1 VLLQLRV
8 TVPPDRTAR
17 VREIF
22 EHDPGTAHLAVLPG
36 ASVSPAGDLV
46 VADVARESA
55 DGLIAAL
62 RDLRVNED
70 GGIAITPIDTA
81 ISSAAR
87 NAEDRAP
94 GDASDAVVWE
104 QVIRGTDAD
113 SALSVSY
120 LAFMTIATLLAGV
133 AVINDSAI
141 LTIGAMV
148 LGPEFGPLVALAVAV
163 VHRRPGGA
171 RRAVVTLTV
180 GFVVAIGTT
189 AAVTLIGRGL
199 GWFGPELLGADR
211 PQTGFITSPDKWS
224 LVVAVLAGVAG
235 VLSLTSSKSGALVG
249 VFISVTTVPAAA
261 DMAVSLALG
270 GGQQFTRAAIQLGIK
285 PGRHPD
291 RGHHDARG
299 AAGGLAAGAGRPPA
313 DGARRPQLR
322 RPAPHL
328 TDGHPSGGRTTVGG
342 RCLGDPHRRFARP
355 YGPGGIPPGSGADRG
370 GDHSHR
376 AEPADG
382 GEQRRPGAG
391 GDRAGSG
398 PVQRH
403 GRPRHEPAGALLRRP
418 GLRRTAALGE
428 VPRLPRPRR
437 GAADD
442 GGRAGA
448 PRAGRLLLALP
459 GRHRAGDDGRGTRQR
474 AAAEP
479 GQALLPG

>member
-70 GGIAITPIDTA
+70 GGIAITSIDTA
-81 ISSAAR
+81 VSSAAR

-104 QVIRGTDAD
+104 QVIRGTHAD

-120 LAFMTIATLLAGV
+120 LAFMTIATMLAGV

-171 RRAVVTLTV
+171 RRAVVTLTA

-189 AAVTLIGRGL
+189 AAVTLVGRGL

-235 VLSLTSSKSGALVG
+235 VLSLTSAKSGALVG

-270 GGQQFTRAAIQLGIK
+270 GGEQFTRAAIQLGINLAGILIAAITTLAVQRAVWRRV
-285 PGRHPD
+285 PGALPQI
-291 RGHHDARG
+291 
-299 AAGGLAAGAGRPPA
+299 GRA
-313 DGARRPQLR
+313 D
-322 RPAPHL
+322 HS
-328 TDGHPSGGRTTVGG
+328 SGGR
-342 RCLGDPHRRFARP
+342 
-355 YGPGGIPPGSGADRG
+355 
-370 GDHSHR
+370 
-376 AEPADG
+376 
-382 GEQRRPGAG
+382 
-391 GDRAGSG
+391 
-398 PVQRH
+398 
-403 GRPRHEPAGALLRRP
+403 
-418 GLRRTAALGE
+418 RRT
-428 VPRLPRPRR
+428 
-437 GAADD
+437 
-442 GGRAGA
+442 
-448 PRAGRLLLALP
+448 
-459 GRHRAGDDGRGTRQR
+459 
-474 AAAEP
+474 
-479 GQALLPG
+479 